1 MQADECTIID
11 EAVNHILKLKNT
23 FEKLKRKKLEGLQE
37 HNIRL
42 MSSQKFPDVGNSW
55 ENYLGDQGTTSNSS
69 FIKPKI
75 HGATPLMV
83 NNNIPTSFMTWSS
96 PDMILN
102 VCGKDAHI
110 SVCCPKKLGLFT
122 FICYVLGKHN
132 IEIVSAQVSPDQS
145 RTMFMIQA
153 HAKGGIG
160 IAQFSEAPTVEEIYK
175 QVAIKIMSFETP
187 K

>member
-1 MQADECTIID
+1 MLVI
-11 EAVNHILKLKNT
+11 
-23 FEKLKRKKLEGLQE
+23 
-37 HNIRL
+37 
-42 MSSQKFPDVGNSW
+42 VGR
-55 ENYLGDQGTTSNSS
+55 NYLGDQGTTSNSS
-69 FIKPKI
+69 FIKPI
-75 HGATPLMV
+75 THGANPLMV

-132 IEIVSAQVSPDQS
+132 IEIVSAQVSSDQS

-153 HAKGGIG
+153 HFKDCEQGFLVKIIFNLFYVSLYIQAKGGIG
-160 IAQFSEAPTVEEIYK
+160 IAKFSEAPTVEEIYK
-175 QVAIKIMSFETP
+175 QVAIKIIIFSFKFHSVEDEWLLQIVSSSD
-187 K
+187 KG